1 MSSVEMIRQNPSPS
15 QSTSGMSLLCSM
27 TWKAVQQAVPLKWQL
42 LLMEDDTGE
51 KEEKRKEQAEEE
63 KLFMIEDEEKKQRA
77 HAGCWGDST
86 QTMAFTSW
94 CKNRPKLKCI
104 EIY

>member
-1 MSSVEMIRQNPSPS
+1 
-15 QSTSGMSLLCSM
+15 M

-63 KLFMIEDEEKKQRA
+63 VGSDMETRWEFIYRQLLILALVLVSSLKGQED
-77 HAGCWGDST
+77 GWD
-86 QTMAFTSW
+86 
-94 CKNRPKLKCI
+94 
-104 EIY
+104 